1 MNFLVQFWDSITRMF
16 TQFWESVL
24 LAVGNYDL
32 LLDTLDIALI
42 AYIIYKG
49 IQIVRETRA
58 GQLVKGILLLLLL
71 AYIFQYGAKL
81 QQESDALQQETWEC
95 SVQPLQFLFPVVS
108 WSFSLP
114 RC

>member
-1 MNFLVQFWDSITRMF
+1 MSFLVQFWGSITRMF

-24 LAVGNYDL
+24 LAAGNYDL

-58 GQLVKGILLLLLL
+58 GQLVKGILLLTGLYLTVRSGFPLRRL
-71 AYIFQYGAKL
+71 A
-81 QQESDALQQETWEC
+81 
-95 SVQPLQFLFPVVS
+95 
-108 WSFSLP
+108 
-114 RC
+114 R